1 MSTDSLGDGSGDS
14 TPASTAEPTGDY
26 DIPRW
31 IKTDCGRLKYQ
42 DLATRR
48 GLPARLRLGW
58 FVLIAALR
66 DWRLP
71 DPDQPPGPQDSP
83 PAGGS

>member
-1 MSTDSLGDGSGDS
+1 MAA
-14 TPASTAEPTGDY
+14 PTAF
-26 DIPRW
+26 RW
-31 IKTDCGRLKYQ
+31 IKSDCGRAKYL
-42 DLATRR
+42 DLAQRQ

-71 DPDQPPGPQDSP
+71 DPEPGSAAQGSPPPG
-83 PAGGS
+83 GS